1 MRHMGRGADRLFPD
15 DDGLPPSGGSS
26 ERTLPLG
33 DGGLFPAE
41 DVLTSL
47 GDGPPPP
54 GGSGGRLAGE
64 GVPPPSGGG
73 VPPSGGSDGRL
84 AVYTDGA
91 CLGNPGPGGWAWVV
105 PDDQEAPE
113 AGRRESGHEAAT
125 TNQRMELTAV
135 LEALT
140 ALSGSAALNVYSDS
154 RYVVDCFEK
163 RWWEG
168 WKRRGWRNSSKQPVK
183 NQDLWRP
190 LLELALEG
198 ERAVKF
204 HWVKAHYGN
213 RWNELADLLAYEAA
227 RAAAGAASAG
237 EAARGRES
245 ARSWEA
251 ARAREVARSWEA
263 ARAAEDELSAA
274 EAARV
279 SEDASV
285 SAEIVEAARAAED
298 ARASEAA
305 GS

>member
-1 MRHMGRGADRLFPD
+1 MGRGVDRLF
-15 DDGLPPSGGSS
+15 
-26 ERTLPLG
+26 PLG

-41 DVLTSL
+41 DESPSSGESL
-47 GDGPPPP
+47 P
-54 GGSGGRLAGE
+54 GGGGGRLALGDE
-64 GVPPPSGGG
+64 PIPLDDRLSPSVGGA
-73 VPPSGGSDGRL
+73 GRL

-140 ALSGSAALNVYSDS
+140 ALSDSAALNVYSDS

-190 LLELALEG
+190 LLELALEPG
-198 ERAVKF
+198 RAVKF

-227 RAAAGAASAG
+227 RVAAG
-237 EAARGRES
+237 
-245 ARSWEA
+245 
-251 ARAREVARSWEA
+251 
-263 ARAAEDELSAA
+263 
-274 EAARV
+274 
-279 SEDASV
+279 
-285 SAEIVEAARAAED
+285 D
-298 ARASEAA
+298 ARAPEAA
-305 GS
+305 ES

>member
-1 MRHMGRGADRLFPD
+1 MLRFMGRGADRLFPD

-41 DVLTSL
+41 EVPTPSEV
-47 GDGPPPP
+47 G
-54 GGSGGRLAGE
+54 
-64 GVPPPSGGG
+64 PPPSGGG
-73 VPPSGGSDGRL
+73 DGGRL

-190 LLELALEG
+190 LLELALEP
-198 ERAVKF
+198 ERDVKF

-227 RAAAGAASAG
+227 RS
-237 EAARGRES
+237 
-245 ARSWEA
+245 
-251 ARAREVARSWEA
+251 
-263 ARAAEDELSAA
+263 
-274 EAARV
+274 
-279 SEDASV
+279 
-285 SAEIVEAARAAED
+285 AED
-298 ARASEAA
+298 ARAPEAA